1 RLRSAHALLRTPQQ
15 TGDPTQRP
23 MQSMT
28 YYLALITVVFFKD
41 LASGVFIYYITTT
54 IFQIVQQYF
63 VMGWGQLPRWVP
75 ALNQIPTPADRA
87 MREREQAAIKE
98 AEADMKL
105 ADGVGAQKR
114 DATGGRRRGWR
125 RKR

>member
-1 RLRSAHALLRTPQQ
+1 
-15 TGDPTQRP
+15 
-23 MQSMT
+23 
-28 YYLALITVVFFKD
+28 
-41 LASGVFIYYITTT
+41 
-54 IFQIVQQYF
+54 
-63 VMGWGQLPRWVP
+63 
-75 ALNQIPTPADRA
+75 

-114 DATGGRRRGWR
+114 ETNGGRRRGRR